1 MNSILFV
8 DNDPDFLSTRAE
20 FLERAG
26 YQVSKATSL
35 ADAERIL
42 RDGWAPL
49 VILDV
54 RMENDDDEKDIS
66 GFIFAKQEFH
76 RAIHKIV
83 LTNFPSYIH
92 QALDGIFQI
101 VDFLGKQDGPQALIS
116 AIESAFTRRV
126 RINWNLAIDWKAR
139 DAFSLVKQIEP
150 NLEGERLLSR
160 AEEFED
166 LFRRLFYEKDHVRVE
181 RLLWQRDAR
190 LALIVFAFKGE
201 MKPESCVVV
210 CGQNAV
216 INEEAH
222 RFDEFSPKA
231 PGKFGTLLD
240 DRMRA
245 ETTHFAA
252 NAYTLSDNDLE
263 GIQTL
268 VELFRFGAEK
278 TLTTAL
284 NVLYNETLPAWY
296 QGEPWR
302 EKTKTL
308 DQIYREQLHLDDEL
322 AAEFLVSRFQ
332 AIEERIFGVEI
343 MRKEGT
349 LNVHF
354 PGPSFTYTD
363 PLPVLASSVSDL
375 DKPAW
380 MVIAPGEL
388 HGETVVT
395 DDKGHTWLTDF
406 AKAGSVPAFWN
417 FTSLEAAIRY
427 DWVEAKKLQHRHD
440 LERALI
446 FSEFARFEI
455 HDLEEGAR
463 KAGRVLLALRKLAA
477 RTVGKD
483 TFAYHRGIFFHA
495 AHRLMDF
502 DPATPLTENERT
514 RLSHLLLSM
523 AMLAH
528 LTQNSVDAKATDD
541 LSLTELGMDEESLA
555 VLIGGRKIRLQPQ
568 PFSVFK
574 YLFQNAGRICS
585 TEELVREALAGN
597 SQYLHTLI
605 GRIRREIEQDP
616 KQPRYLLTE
625 HNVGYRLV
633 KKPQ

>member
-1 MNSILFV
+1 MNRILFV

-92 QALDGIFQI
+92 QALDGISPI
-101 VDFLGKQDGPQALIS
+101 VDFLGKQDGPQALIA
-116 AIESAFTRRV
+116 AIESAFARRV

-150 NLEGERLLSR
+150 NLEGERLLNR

-181 RLLWQRDAR
+181 QLLWQRDAR

-201 MKPESCVVV
+201 MKPESYVVV

-216 INEEAH
+216 INEEAG
-222 RFDEFSPKA
+222 RFDEISPKA

-240 DRMRA
+240 GRMRA

-252 NAYTLSDNDLE
+252 NAYSLSENDLE
-263 GIQTL
+263 GVQTL
-268 VELFRFGAEK
+268 IDLFRFGAEK

-284 NVLYNETLPAWY
+284 SALYNETLPAWH

-308 DQIYREQLHLDDEL
+308 DQIYREQVHLDDEP
-322 AAEFLVSRFQ
+322 ARENLVSRFQ
-332 AIEERIFGVEI
+332 AIEERFFGVEI

-349 LNVHF
+349 FSVHF
-354 PGPSFTYTD
+354 PGPSFTYSD
-363 PLPVLASSVSDL
+363 PLPLLLSLGV

-380 MVIAPGEL
+380 MIRSPGEIQ
-388 HGETVVT
+388 GETVVT
-395 DDKGHTWLTDF
+395 DDEGHTWLTDF
-406 AKAGSVPAFWN
+406 AKAGPAPAFWN
-417 FTSLEAAIRY
+417 FLSLEAAIRY
-427 DWVEAKKLQHRHD
+427 DWVEAKELQHRHD
-440 LERALI
+440 LERALV

-455 HDLEEGAR
+455 HDLEGGVR

-495 AHRLMDF
+495 ARRLMEF
-502 DPATPLTENERT
+502 DPASPLTDNERT
-514 RLSHLLLSM
+514 RFGHLLLSM

-528 LTQNSVDAKATDD
+528 LAQDAAGAKVMED
-541 LSLTELGMDEESLA
+541 LSVAELGMDEDSLA

-625 HNVGYRLV
+625 HNIGYRLV
-633 KKPQ
+633 KKPE